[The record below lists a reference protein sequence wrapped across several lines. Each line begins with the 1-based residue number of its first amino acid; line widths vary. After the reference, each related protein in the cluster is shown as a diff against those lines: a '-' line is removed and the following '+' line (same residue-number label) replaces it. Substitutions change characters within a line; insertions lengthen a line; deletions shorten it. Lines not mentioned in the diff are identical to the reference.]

1 MHHVRGSTRI
11 CICMLMMYILGTIH
25 IWCYVLIY
33 EIRRDALR
41 WLNTWGTLEVSYHY
55 FHRQVNFT
63 IWGLSYCSTL
73 VQFRVPNPAC
83 VVFLGVLRVHSWCG
97 SMLFLFLWVTKM
109 PVIMYSDVPSSHR
122 SIPELSDTV
131 LWLSEPLLFP
141 ILHRSVEYIG
151 KFIRIQSYNRDTV
164 ASRSIQS

>member
-1 MHHVRGSTRI
+1 
-11 CICMLMMYILGTIH
+11 
-25 IWCYVLIY
+25 
-33 EIRRDALR
+33 
-41 WLNTWGTLEVSYHY
+41 
-55 FHRQVNFT
+55 
-63 IWGLSYCSTL
+63 
-73 VQFRVPNPAC
+73 
-83 VVFLGVLRVHSWCG
+83 
-97 SMLFLFLWVTKM
+97 M

-141 ILHRSVEYIG
+141 ILDRSEEYTG